1 MAVGIGLMT
10 AAIVARLAPFTPFLI
25 EVGKAG
31 GKKLAEVIAAKGD
44 EVTWEK
50 AQALWGKLKAHLGD
64 DPEVTSAATMVA
76 AKPED
81 EARQTML
88 AEVLGARLQ
97 ENPALAQ
104 ELFDLLGGQE
114 AVQQV
119 LADRSSW
126 VEDVTQQ
133 MKGGGKQIVQASD
146 DSVIKG
152 VRQIVGESWQTGRT
166 DQ

>member
-1 MAVGIGLMT
+1 MTTDIGQT
-10 AAIVARLAPFTPFLI
+10 AAAVVTTLAPFTPFLI

-31 GKKLAEVIAAKGD
+31 GKKLAEVITEQGGEAAWK
-44 EVTWEK
+44 K
-50 AQALWGKLKAHLGD
+50 AQALWDKLQARFQD
-64 DPEVTSAATMVA
+64 DDEVQVMATVLA
-76 AKPED
+76 VKPED
-81 EARQTML
+81 ETRQTLL

-104 ELFDLLGGQE
+104 ELFDLLGGQK

-119 LADRSSW
+119 LAERGSW
-126 VEDVTQQ
+126 VEDVTQR

-152 VRQIVGESWQTGRT
+152 VRQIKQ
-166 DQ
+166 

>member
-1 MAVGIGLMT
+1 MT
-10 AAIVARLAPFTPFLI
+10 ADIGQTAAAVVATLAPFMPFLI

-31 GKKLAEVIAAKGD
+31 GKKLAEVVAEKGG
-44 EVTWEK
+44 ETAWKK
-50 AQALWGKLKAHLGD
+50 AQTLWDKLKARFGD
-64 DPEVTSAATMVA
+64 DPEVQGAAAMVA

-97 ENPALAQ
+97 ENPKLAK
-104 ELFDLLGGQE
+104 ELFGLLGGLK

-119 LADRSSW
+119 LADRNSW
-126 VEDVTQQ
+126 VEDVTQRMSGVGTQ
-133 MKGGGKQIVQASD
+133 TVQASG

-152 VRQIVGESWQTGRT
+152 VRQVME
-166 DQ
+166 

>member
-1 MAVGIGLMT
+1 MANDIGQT
-10 AAIVARLAPFTPFLI
+10 AAAVVTTLAPFTPFLI

-31 GKKLAEVIAAKGD
+31 GKKLAEVMAEKGGEAAWK
-44 EVTWEK
+44 K
-50 AQALWGKLKAHLGD
+50 AQALWDKLQARFQD
-64 DPEVTSAATMVA
+64 DDEVQVMATVLA
-76 AKPED
+76 VKPED
-81 EARQTML
+81 ETRQTLL

-119 LADRSSW
+119 LAERGSW
-126 VEDVTQQ
+126 VEDVTQR

-152 VRQIVGESWQTGRT
+152 VQQIKR
-166 DQ
+166 

>member
-1 MAVGIGLMT
+1 MTTDIGQT
-10 AAIVARLAPFTPFLI
+10 AAAVVTTLAPFTPFLI

-31 GKKLAEVIAAKGD
+31 GKKLAEVMAEKGGEAAWK
-44 EVTWEK
+44 K
-50 AQALWGKLKAHLGD
+50 AQALWDKLQTRFHD
-64 DPEVTSAATMVA
+64 DAEVQVMATVVA
-76 AKPED
+76 VKPED
-81 EARQTML
+81 EARQTIL

-97 ENPALAQ
+97 ENPSLAQ

-119 LADRSSW
+119 LAERGSW
-126 VEDVTQQ
+126 MEDVTQR

-152 VRQIVGESWQTGRT
+152 VRQIKQ
-166 DQ
+166 

>member
-1 MAVGIGLMT
+1 MTIDIGQT
-10 AAIVARLAPFTPFLI
+10 AAAVAATLAPFTPFLI

-31 GKKLAEVIAAKGD
+31 GKKLAEVVAEKGGEAAWK
-44 EVTWEK
+44 K
-50 AQALWGKLKAHLGD
+50 AQALWDKLQTRFRD
-64 DPEVTSAATMVA
+64 DAEVQGAATMVA

-104 ELFDLLGGQE
+104 ELFDLLGGGE

-119 LADRSSW
+119 LAERGSW
-126 VEDVTQQ
+126 VEDVTQR
-133 MKGGGKQIVQASD
+133 MEGGGKQIVQASD

-152 VRQIVGESWQTGRT
+152 VRQIKQ
-166 DQ
+166 

>member
-1 MAVGIGLMT
+1 MANDIGQI
-10 AAIVARLAPFTPFLI
+10 AAAVVTTLAPFTPFLI

-31 GKKLAEVIAAKGD
+31 GKKLAEVMAEKGGEAAWK
-44 EVTWEK
+44 K
-50 AQALWGKLKAHLGD
+50 AQALWDKLQARFQD
-64 DPEVTSAATMVA
+64 DDEVQVMATVLA
-76 AKPED
+76 VKPED
-81 EARQTML
+81 ETRQTLL

-119 LADRSSW
+119 LAERGSW
-126 VEDVTQQ
+126 VEDVTQR

-146 DSVIKG
+146 DSVIKS
-152 VRQIVGESWQTGRT
+152 VRQIKK
-166 DQ
+166 

>member
-1 MAVGIGLMT
+1 MTTDIGQT
-10 AAIVARLAPFTPFLI
+10 AAAVVTTLAPFTPFLI

-31 GKKLAEVIAAKGD
+31 GKKLAEVMAEKGGEAAWK
-44 EVTWEK
+44 K
-50 AQALWGKLKAHLGD
+50 AQALWDKLQARFQD
-64 DPEVTSAATMVA
+64 DDEVQVMATVLA
-76 AKPED
+76 VKPED
-81 EARQTML
+81 ETRQTLL

-119 LADRSSW
+119 LAERGSW
-126 VEDVTQQ
+126 VEDVTQR
-133 MKGGGKQIVQASD
+133 MKGGGRQIVRASD

-152 VRQIVGESWQTGRT
+152 VQQIKQ
-166 DQ
+166 

>member
-1 MAVGIGLMT
+1 MTIDIGQT
-10 AAIVARLAPFTPFLI
+10 AAAVAATLAPFTPFLI

-31 GKKLAEVIAAKGD
+31 GKKLAEVMAEKGGEAAWK
-44 EVTWEK
+44 K
-50 AQALWGKLKAHLGD
+50 AQALWDKLQTRFRD
-64 DPEVTSAATMVA
+64 DAEVQSMATVVA
-76 AKPED
+76 VKPED

-88 AEVLGARLQ
+88 AEVLGGRLQ

-119 LADRSSW
+119 LAERGSW
-126 VEDVTQQ
+126 VEDVTQR
-133 MKGGGKQIVQASD
+133 MKGGGRQIVQASD

-152 VRQIVGESWQTGRT
+152 VRQIKQ
-166 DQ
+166 

>member
-1 MAVGIGLMT
+1 MANDIGQI
-10 AAIVARLAPFTPFLI
+10 AAAVVTTLAPFTPFLI

-31 GKKLAEVIAAKGD
+31 GKKLAEVMAEKGGEAAWK
-44 EVTWEK
+44 K
-50 AQALWGKLKAHLGD
+50 AQALWDKLQARFQD
-64 DPEVTSAATMVA
+64 DAEVQGAATVVA
-76 AKPED
+76 VKPED
-81 EARQTML
+81 EARQTLL

-119 LADRSSW
+119 LAERGSW
-126 VEDVTQQ
+126 VEDVTQR

-146 DSVIKG
+146 DSVIKS
-152 VRQIVGESWQTGRT
+152 VRQIKK
-166 DQ
+166 

>member
-1 MAVGIGLMT
+1 MAVGIGLTT

-31 GKKLAEVIAAKGD
+31 GKKLAEVMAEKGGEAAWK
-44 EVTWEK
+44 K
-50 AQALWGKLKAHLGD
+50 AQALWDKLQTRFHD
-64 DPEVTSAATMVA
+64 DNEVQVMATVMAV
-76 AKPED
+76 KPED
-81 EARQTML
+81 EARQTLL

-119 LADRSSW
+119 LAERGSW
-126 VEDVTQQ
+126 VEDVTQR
-133 MKGGGKQIVQASD
+133 MKGRGKQIVQASD

-152 VRQIVGESWQTGRT
+152 VRQIKQ
-166 DQ
+166 

>member
-1 MAVGIGLMT
+1 MATDIGQT
-10 AAIVARLAPFTPFLI
+10 AAAVVTMLAPFTPFLI

-31 GKKLAEVIAAKGD
+31 GKKLAEVMAEKGGEAAWK
-44 EVTWEK
+44 K
-50 AQALWGKLKAHLGD
+50 AQALWDKLQTRFQD
-64 DPEVTSAATMVA
+64 DAEVQSAATVVA
-76 AKPED
+76 VKPED

-97 ENPALAQ
+97 ENPALVQ

-119 LADRSSW
+119 LAERGSW
-126 VEDVTQQ
+126 VEDVTQR

-152 VRQIVGESWQTGRT
+152 VRQIKQ
-166 DQ
+166 

>member
-1 MAVGIGLMT
+1 MANDIGQT
-10 AAIVARLAPFTPFLI
+10 AAAVVTTLAPFTPFLI

-31 GKKLAEVIAAKGD
+31 GKKLAEVMAEKGGEAAWK
-44 EVTWEK
+44 K
-50 AQALWGKLKAHLGD
+50 AQALWDKLQARFQD
-64 DPEVTSAATMVA
+64 DDEVQVMATVLA
-76 AKPED
+76 VKPED
-81 EARQTML
+81 ETRQTLL

-119 LADRSSW
+119 LAERGSW
-126 VEDVTQQ
+126 VEDVTQR

-152 VRQIVGESWQTGRT
+152 VRQIKQ
-166 DQ
+166 

>member
-1 MAVGIGLMT
+1 MANDIGQI
-10 AAIVARLAPFTPFLI
+10 AAAVVTTLAPFTPFLI

-31 GKKLAEVIAAKGD
+31 GKKLAEVITEQGGEAAWK
-44 EVTWEK
+44 K
-50 AQALWGKLKAHLGD
+50 AQALWDKLQARFQD
-64 DPEVTSAATMVA
+64 DDEVQVMATVLA
-76 AKPED
+76 VKPED
-81 EARQTML
+81 ETRQTLL

-119 LADRSSW
+119 LAERGSW
-126 VEDVTQQ
+126 VEDVTQR

-146 DSVIKG
+146 DSVIKS
-152 VRQIVGESWQTGRT
+152 VRQIKK
-166 DQ
+166 

>member
-1 MAVGIGLMT
+1 MANDIGQT
-10 AAIVARLAPFTPFLI
+10 AAAVVTTLAPFTPFLI

-31 GKKLAEVIAAKGD
+31 GKKLAEVMAEKGGEAAWK
-44 EVTWEK
+44 K
-50 AQALWGKLKAHLGD
+50 AQALWDKLQTRFHD
-64 DPEVTSAATMVA
+64 DAEVQVMATVVA
-76 AKPED
+76 VKPED
-81 EARQTML
+81 EARQTLL

-119 LADRSSW
+119 LAERGSW
-126 VEDVTQQ
+126 VEDVTQR
-133 MKGGGKQIVQASD
+133 MKGGGKQIVRASD

-152 VRQIVGESWQTGRT
+152 VRQIKQ
-166 DQ
+166 